1 MQKLWIL
8 CGLCLLTSCKRSAFH
23 KDKTQE
29 LIEQEM
35 QNIDWNDVDQYP
47 LFENCDETAPK
58 AEQRQ
63 CFEST
68 LLSHFASTIR
78 EFEFK
83 LDTEVND
90 TVNVDFL
97 IDRTGS
103 ISVLE
108 IRKNSAVE
116 AQIPEFNGI
125 IAQCLNNLP
134 KVAPAIKRGIP
145 VSARFRIPIVLNT
158 KL

>member
-8 CGLCLLTSCKRSAFH
+8 CGLCLLTSCKRLTFQ
-23 KDKTQE
+23 KDKTRE

-47 LFENCDETAPK
+47 LFENCDETASK
-58 AEQRQ
+58 MEQKQ
-63 CFEST
+63 CFENT
-68 LLSHFASTIR
+68 LLSHFSSTMQ

-83 LDTEVND
+83 LDAEIND

-97 IDRTGS
+97 IDKTGS

-108 IRKNSAVE
+108 IKKNPALE

-125 IAQCLNNLP
+125 IAQCLNSLP
-134 KVAPAIKRGIP
+134 PVAPAIKRGIP
-145 VSARFRIPIVLNT
+145 VNARFRIPIVLNSD
-158 KL
+158 

>member
-1 MQKLWIL
+1 MRKLWIL
-8 CGLCLLTSCKRSAFH
+8 CGLCLLTSCKRLTFQ

-47 LFENCDETAPK
+47 LFENCDETTSK
-58 AEQRQ
+58 AEQKQ

-68 LLSHFASTIR
+68 LLSHFTTTIQQ
-78 EFEFK
+78 FEFK
-83 LDTEVND
+83 LDTAIHD

-97 IDRTGS
+97 IDKNGS

-108 IRKNSAVE
+108 IRKNSAIE

-134 KVAPAIKRGIP
+134 PVAPAIKRGIP
-145 VSARFRIPIVLNT
+145 VNARFRIPIVLNT
-158 KL
+158 N

>member
-8 CGLCLLTSCKRSAFH
+8 CGLCLLTSCKRLTFQ

-47 LFENCDETAPK
+47 LFENCDETTSK
-58 AEQRQ
+58 AEQKQ

-68 LLSHFASTIR
+68 LLSHFTTTIKQ
-78 EFEFK
+78 FEFK
-83 LDTEVND
+83 LDTAIHD

-97 IDRTGS
+97 IDKNGS

-108 IRKNSAVE
+108 IRKNWAIE

-134 KVAPAIKRGIP
+134 PVAPAIKRGIP
-145 VSARFRIPIVLNT
+145 VNARFRIPIVLNT
-158 KL
+158 N

>member
-1 MQKLWIL
+1 MRKLWIL
-8 CGLCLLTSCKRSAFH
+8 CGLCLLTSCKRLTFQ

-47 LFENCDETAPK
+47 LFENCDETTSK
-58 AEQRQ
+58 AEQKQ

-68 LLSHFASTIR
+68 LLSHFTTTIQQ
-78 EFEFK
+78 FEFK
-83 LDTEVND
+83 LDTAILD

-97 IDRTGS
+97 IDKNGS

-108 IRKNSAVE
+108 IRKNSAIE

-134 KVAPAIKRGIP
+134 PVAPAIKRGIP
-145 VSARFRIPIVLNT
+145 VNARFRIPIVLNT
-158 KL
+158 N

>member
-8 CGLCLLTSCKRSAFH
+8 CGLCLLTSCKRLTFQ

-35 QNIDWNDVDQYP
+35 QNINWNDVDQYP
-47 LFENCDETAPK
+47 LFENCDETTSK
-58 AEQRQ
+58 EEQKQ
-63 CFEST
+63 CFENT
-68 LLSHFASTIR
+68 LLSHFASTMQ

-83 LDTEVND
+83 LDTAIYD

-97 IDRTGS
+97 IDKNGS

-108 IRKNSAVE
+108 IKKNSAVE

-134 KVAPAIKRGIP
+134 PVAPAIKRGIP
-145 VSARFRIPIVLNT
+145 VNARFRIPIVLNT
-158 KL
+158 N

>member
-8 CGLCLLTSCKRSAFH
+8 CGLCLLTSCKRLTFQ

-29 LIEQEM
+29 LIEREM

-47 LFENCDETAPK
+47 LFENCDETASK
-58 AEQRQ
+58 TEQRN

-68 LLSHFASTIR
+68 LLSHFSSTMQ

-83 LDTEVND
+83 LDSEVSD
-90 TVNVDFL
+90 TVYVDFL

-108 IRKNSAVE
+108 IRKNGAVE

-145 VSARFRIPIVLNT
+145 VNARFRIPIVLNT